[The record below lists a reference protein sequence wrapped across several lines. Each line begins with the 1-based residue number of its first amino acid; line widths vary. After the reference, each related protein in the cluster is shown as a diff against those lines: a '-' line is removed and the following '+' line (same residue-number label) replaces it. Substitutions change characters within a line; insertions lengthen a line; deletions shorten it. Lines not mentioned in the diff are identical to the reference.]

1 MAVIALALMVGLLAL
16 PALNPA
22 ETPAAIS
29 VVGITP
35 DAPAVQLTA
44 SQTID
49 PTEMSLLLTQLP
61 LSAADLPITDAGPTA
76 TALRYSAAST
86 PVPEMLP
93 ELSAS
98 NMSRMQL
105 LARWGRGV
113 IRGAAWSPDGGWMA
127 IPSST
132 GVYLYSYDAVTWQ
145 EGLLIES
152 EVGATCAAFS
162 PDGSHLLIGFED
174 GTLQAY
180 HLQQGR
186 LLEPINAHP
195 SPVTNIVYSPDGD
208 QFASSGS
215 SIRLWNTTNFESIQS
230 FVGSTMA
237 FSPDGQHLAVGTQLG
252 EIKLFSTADGSL
264 IETRKSH
271 PANVVGMA
279 YFAAADFLVSVSS
292 AGDVHL
298 FSDGSEHGYQ
308 LDTGP
313 TGEIQGAAF
322 SAEGALAVYGS
333 QSNTVSMFS
342 MMSGSHFY
350 TVRGAVDW
358 LTFAPYGDKL
368 AGVSSLDNSL
378 RVWTPDGAQT
388 VYLKDFT
395 GGSTENVLFL
405 PDQSTLAVTGTDGLI
420 YLMHVQD
427 GRVLRVLEGHAG
439 KISSLSVTSDGKLL
453 ASAGYDDRQVHVWDL
468 ESGSILQTFETDER
482 PYSSISKDGSALA
495 IAAKNRIRVFKLPGG
510 EPAGDYPVTDCA
522 AYTQASCTRNVEFSP
537 AGDYLAVFAAGDI
550 RVWKL
555 GEADEL
561 QKIDGRCMAFSPVGA
576 VLAIGSFDGV
586 GKLWDGASNTVS
598 ERPPLLNDIIDTI
611 AFSPNGEYA
620 AGGGP
625 FDYLKIWRLSDG
637 EIIHM
642 ITGYEPAPVGTNIA
656 FSSDGKL
663 LAVGAKDGTVSIWGV
678 PPND

>member
-1 MAVIALALMVGLLAL
+1 MVVIALALVLGLLAL
-16 PALNPA
+16 PALNPSD
-22 ETPAAIS
+22 TPATIS
-29 VVGITP
+29 GVGITP

-44 SQTID
+44 SHTVD
-49 PTEMSLLLTQLP
+49 PTEISLLLTQAP

-76 TALRYSAAST
+76 TALRYFAAST
-86 PVPEMLP
+86 PVPVILP

-98 NMSRMQL
+98 NMSSMQL

-113 IRGAAWSPDGGWMA
+113 IMGAAWSPDGIWMA
-127 IPSST
+127 IPSSA
-132 GVYLYSYDAVTWQ
+132 GVYLYTYDAVTWQ
-145 EGLLIES
+145 EGLLIKS
-152 EVGATCAAFS
+152 EVGATCVAFS

-186 LLEPINAHP
+186 LFEPINAHP
-195 SPVTNIVYSPDGD
+195 SPVINIVYSPDGN
-208 QFASSGS
+208 QFASRGS
-215 SIRLWNTTNFESIQS
+215 SIRLWNTINFESIQS

-237 FSPDGQHLAVGTQLG
+237 FSPDGQHLAIGTQMG
-252 EIKLFSTADGSL
+252 EINLFSTTDGSL

-279 YFAAADFLVSVSS
+279 YFADADFLVSVSS

-333 QSNTVSMFS
+333 QSNTVSMFA
-342 MMSGSHFY
+342 MMSGFHFY
-350 TVRGAVDW
+350 TVRGPVDW
-358 LTFAPYGDKL
+358 LTFSPYGDKL

-378 RVWTPDGAQT
+378 RVWTPNGAQP
-388 VYLKDFT
+388 VYMKDFT

-405 PDQSTLAVTGTDGLI
+405 PDQNALAVTGTDGLI
-420 YLMHVQD
+420 YLMYAQD

-439 KISSLSVTSDGKLL
+439 KISSLSVTSDGKVL
-453 ASAGYDDRQVHVWDL
+453 ASAGYDDRKVHIWDL

-482 PYSSISKDGSALA
+482 PYSSISKDGSAVA
-495 IAAKNRIRVFKLPGG
+495 IAAKNHIRVFKLPGG
-510 EPAGDYPVTDCA
+510 EPAGDYSVTDCA
-522 AYTQASCTRNVEFSP
+522 AYTEASCTRNVDFSP
-537 AGDYLAVFAAGDI
+537 AGDYLAVLSAGDI

-555 GEADEL
+555 EEADEL
-561 QKIDGRCMAFSPVGA
+561 QKIDARCMAFSPVVA
-576 VLAIGSFDGV
+576 VLAIGGFDGV
-586 GKLWDGASNTVS
+586 GKLWDGASNAVS
-598 ERPPLLNDIIDTI
+598 ERPPLLNDIVDTI

-637 EIIHM
+637 KIIHM
-642 ITGYEPAPVGTNIA
+642 IPGYEPAPVGTNIA

-663 LAVGAKDGTVSIWGV
+663 LAVGAKDGTVGIWGV
-678 PPND
+678 PSND